1 MSVSSEIMEFMK
13 QTLLPEISG
22 IKAELSEFK
31 VEMREELGSF
41 KLEMREELA
50 AFKVEMREELSGIK
64 GELKVIKGRL
74 DLMDKRFDEAQD
86 QRNGLREDLREVRS
100 YVWTGGLNTAHG
112 TVAESQAQ
120 YRTKRES

>member
-13 QTLLPEISG
+13 QTLLPEISE

-31 VEMREELGSF
+31 VEMREELSSF
-41 KLEMREELA
+41 KL
-50 AFKVEMREELSGIK
+50 EMREELSGIK
-64 GELKVIKGRL
+64 GELKVINGRL

-100 YVWTGGLNTAHG
+100 YVWTGGLNAAHG
-112 TVAESQAQ
+112 IVAESQTQ
-120 YRTKRES
+120 YHTKRES